1 MSVQIYT
8 TNYFDQQREQPL
20 GAVFGRRVEAIS
32 LLRGLVAGV
41 QGLFGGQIGPVE
53 KKIDDGVQGAKDDL
67 MLAVRKQFP
76 NATSVIGLQIQ
87 ISEIGRDDQ
96 NQFLCFTAQGTAIGK
111 KGQVAGSSRRR
122 RGRGNTR
129 RRRLQE

>member
-1 MSVQIYT
+1 MSIQIFS

-41 QGLFGGQIGPVE
+41 QGLFGGQISPVE

-67 MLAVRKQFP
+67 ILRVQRQFP
-76 NATSVIGLQIQ
+76 NVVSIIGLQIQ

-111 KGQVAGSSRRR
+111 KGQIAGSSRSG

>member
-1 MSVQIYT
+1 MAVQLYT

-53 KKIDDGVQGAKDDL
+53 KKIDDGIQGAKQDL
-67 MLAVRKQFP
+67 LQNLQRQFP
-76 NATSVIGLQIQ
+76 AASSVIGLQLQ

-111 KGQVAGSSRRR
+111 KGQVAGR
-122 RGRGNTR
+122 RGKTLRGR
-129 RRRLQE
+129 RTARRLEK

>member
-1 MSVQIYT
+1 MAIPVFS

-41 QGLFGGQIGPVE
+41 QGLFGGQVGPLE
-53 KKIDDGVQGAKDDL
+53 KKIDDGIQGAKDDL
-67 MLAVRKQFP
+67 MQAVRKQFP
-76 NATSVIGLQIQ
+76 NASSIIGLQIQ

-111 KGQVAGSSRRR
+111 KGQVAGSSRGR
-122 RGRGNTR
+122 RGPTR

>member
-1 MSVQIYT
+1 MSIQFYS

-32 LLRGLVAGV
+32 LFRGFVAGV
-41 QGLFGGQIGPVE
+41 QGLFGGQISPIE
-53 KKIDDGVQGAKDDL
+53 KKIDDGIQGAKNNILQNLQRD
-67 MLAVRKQFP
+67 FP
-76 NATSVIGLQIQ
+76 DTTSIIGFQIQ

-111 KGQVAGSSRRR
+111 KRQIAGSSSSRRR
-122 RGRGNTR
+122 DNNTR